1 MIEKERLLSH
11 LEGEER
17 ANAARLL
24 DKVEISLKRAEPVA
38 TDFLDPRGIEVFEE
52 ILHYLPEVK
61 TLKFGGYR
69 QAERE
74 RMVLMPSFYL
84 MESVEPPLAYLSV
97 RPLTGEVKPGNGA
110 PKGLPFTHRDLLGSI
125 LGLGIKREKIGD
137 FLLTNDEAQLVAAEE
152 IGDFLLTHLNKVGS
166 TPVEVRAIDPEQL
179 NTPIE
184 KVKEIKSTVAS
195 LRLDAVAGAGYG
207 MSRNK
212 VVREIKAE
220 KVKVNWRPVTNP
232 AYKVKEGDLL
242 SIRGRGRVIIAEAGG
257 TTKKGRIRIVLKRL
271 M

>member
-17 ANAARLL
+17 RYASRLL
-24 DKVEISLKRAEPVA
+24 DQVEVSLKRAEPVA
-38 TDFLDPRGIEVFEE
+38 TDFLDPREMEIFEE

-69 QAERE
+69 QAERA
-74 RMVLMPSFYL
+74 RMVIMPSFYL
-84 MESVEPPLAYLSV
+84 MESVEPPLTYLSI
-97 RPLTGEVKPGNGA
+97 RPLNGGA
-110 PKGLPFTHRDLLGSI
+110 KKANDPLKGLPFSHRDLLGSI
-125 LGLGIKREKIGD
+125 LGLGIKREKVGD
-137 FLLTNDEAQLVAAEE
+137 FLLTDEEAQLVVAEE

-166 TPVEVRAIDPEQL
+166 TLVEIKSIDPEQL

-184 KVKEIKSTVAS
+184 KIKEIKSTVAS

-207 MSRNK
+207 MSRTK

-232 AYKVKEGDLL
+232 AYKVKAGDVL

-257 TTKKGRIRIVLKRL
+257 VTKKGRIRIVLKRL
-271 M
+271 L